1 MKVQRHKLT
10 NITGESLL
18 DQTNVKDNMSNKN
31 SPLPGG
37 SFFKEPKSS
46 DITDRARMYGNIE
59 GSTVEVNESKSVS
72 VTCE

>member
-1 MKVQRHKLT
+1 
-10 NITGESLL
+10 
-18 DQTNVKDNMSNKN
+18 MSNKN